1 MRKQSVA
8 VENNDLKNNEL
19 IGKLRPKNAQKTKF
33 FVFFRYFLIFLAFYI
48 LGRAGINGQVYPF
61 AFSFLYAMCW
71 CSFNPLILG
80 STYIVASYLATFS
93 LVSLLCAGVTSVF
106 MIVCYYL
113 HLRFKKPIKSWLMAI
128 YCLISQTCYLYFAIS
143 GSGMFLFPIIS
154 VVLGILFFFAMTKFF
169 EAIIIRG
176 FSSRLTS
183 TELICGGIFLM
194 ALSCG
199 MATLNIYGFE
209 LIKLFAAATIL
220 FVCFCF
226 DNLTTLVVSA
236 LMGVGAMLAAN
247 QSTYACVFVI
257 WALVVCVFKFKNKF
271 FPVLGLFAIEAALG
285 FYFGI
290 YGSYTWISALPVVI
304 GSLIFIVI
312 PNSVISEFSGYF
324 STSSDRLAMRNIVN
338 RNREHLSRR
347 LGELGD
353 VFSEMNKVFRSMIK
367 GGLSKEDAKA
377 YLAQEVK
384 ERSCEGCPEINT
396 CHRAKSEETSK
407 LFDDFV
413 TIAYERGRVGVLD
426 IPPNLLARCSKTS
439 QIIANT
445 NELCEQY
452 KKYAQVMTNIDASK
466 ILVAEQLGGMSKIM
480 KSLSKE
486 VSKNISFDAGRENKI
501 ADELLIND
509 IITSD
514 VVIYEQNYDIISAT
528 VVVREDCLNI
538 EKIEKIVGKICGCRM
553 KVSASMQSPKA
564 GWIVLSLATA
574 PKFDVVFGNATQT
587 KTGSEISGDSFSV
600 IRIENDKFML
610 ALCDGMGSGLKA
622 ERASNLAMGLVEN
635 FYKAG
640 FDSDTILSCVNKL
653 LSIGSD
659 EVFSALDMCVINL
672 RDGTADLIKLGAP
685 CGFIKRDGKM
695 DIIEGSALPIGIVGD
710 IQPYNKKVVL
720 AKDDFIVLCTDG
732 VSDSFMS
739 EKDLSTF
746 ILENSAKNPQELA
759 DEIIK
764 KAVENC
770 KGVALDDMSVL
781 VARIFRN

>member
-1 MRKQSVA
+1 MKKQIAV
-8 VENNDLKNNEL
+8 VENNNKIEQFV
-19 IGKLRPKNAQKTKF
+19 PKSAQKTKF
-33 FVFFRYFLIFLAFYI
+33 FVVFRYFLIFFAFYI
-48 LGRAGINGQVYPF
+48 FSRAGIDGQVFPF
-61 AFSFLYAMCW
+61 GFSFLYAMCW

-80 STYIVASYLATFS
+80 STYVVAAYLASFS
-93 LVSLLCAGVTSVF
+93 LVSLLCAGVTSVV
-106 MIVCYYL
+106 MIACFYL
-113 HLRFKKPIKSWLMAI
+113 HLKFKKPMKSWLMAI

-143 GSGMFLFPIIS
+143 QTGMFLFPVIS
-154 VVLGILFFFAMTKFF
+154 VVLGILFFFAVIKFF

-176 FSSRLTS
+176 FASKLTS
-183 TELICGGIFLM
+183 SEIICGGVVLL

-199 MATLNIYGFE
+199 LATINIFGFE
-209 LIKLFAAATIL
+209 LIKLCATVAIL
-220 FVCFCF
+220 LVCFCF
-226 DNLTTLVVSA
+226 DNLTTLTISA
-236 LMGVGAMLAAN
+236 VMGAGAMLAAN
-247 QSTYACVFVI
+247 QTEYACVFVI
-257 WALVVCVFKFKNKF
+257 WALVVCVFKFKNRL
-271 FPVLGLFAIEAALG
+271 FPVLGLLAIEAALG
-285 FYFGI
+285 FYFGV
-290 YGSYTWISALPVVI
+290 YGAYSWIDALPVVA
-304 GSLIFIVI
+304 GAVAFLCV
-312 PNSVISEFSGYF
+312 PNSVVCELSGFF
-324 STSSDRLAMRNIVN
+324 STSADRLAMRNIVN

-353 VFSEMNKVFRSMIK
+353 VFAEMNKVFCSMIK

-377 YLAQEVK
+377 YLVQEVK

-396 CHRAKSEETSK
+396 CHRARAEETKK

-426 IPPNLLARCSKTS
+426 IPPNMLNQCAKTT

-486 VSKNISFDAGRENKI
+486 VSNNVSFDAGRENKI
-501 ADELLIND
+501 ADELSINN

-514 VVIYEQNYDIISAT
+514 VVIYEQSYDVVSAT
-528 VVVREDCLNI
+528 VIVREDCLNI
-538 EKIEKIVGKICGCRM
+538 DKIESIVGKVCGCKM
-553 KVSASMQSPKA
+553 KVSGSMQSPKV
-564 GWIVLSLATA
+564 GWIVITLATA
-574 PKFDVVFGNATQT
+574 PKFDVVFGSATQT

-610 ALCDGMGSGLKA
+610 ALCDGMGSGVKA

-640 FDSDTILSCVNKL
+640 YDSDTILSCVNKL

-659 EVFSALDMCVINL
+659 EIFSALDMCVVNL

-685 CGFIKRDGKM
+685 SGFIKRDGKM
-695 DIIEGSALPIGIVGD
+695 EIVEGGALPIGIVGE
-710 IQPYNKKVVL
+710 IQPFNKKVVL
-720 AKDDFIVLCTDG
+720 SKDDFVVLCTDG
-732 VSDSFMS
+732 ISDSFMS
-739 EKDLSTF
+739 EKDLSSF
-746 ILENSAKNPQELA
+746 IYDNSALNPQELA
-759 DEIIK
+759 DALIK
-764 KAVENC
+764 KAMENC

-781 VARIFRN
+781 VARVYRN

>member
-1 MRKQSVA
+1 MKKQSAV
-8 VENNDLKNNEL
+8 VENGEIIHK
-19 IGKLRPKNAQKTKF
+19 IAPKNAQKTKF
-33 FVFFRYFLIFLAFYI
+33 FIIFRYFLIFFAFYI
-48 LGRAGINGQVYPF
+48 LNRAGINGEVYPF

-80 STYIVASYLATFS
+80 ASFIVASYLATFS
-93 LVSLLCAGVTSVF
+93 LVSLLCAGVTSVV
-106 MIVCYYL
+106 MIACYYL
-113 HLRFKKPIKSWLMAI
+113 HLRLKKPMKSWLMAI
-128 YCLISQTCYLYFAIS
+128 YCLVSQTCYLYFAIS
-143 GSGMFLFPIIS
+143 QSGMFLFPIIS
-154 VVLGILFFFAMTKFF
+154 VVLGILFLFAVIKFF

-176 FSSRLTS
+176 FASKLTS
-183 TELICGGIFLM
+183 SEIICGGIVLL

-199 MATLNIYGFE
+199 LATINIFGFE
-209 LIKLFAAATIL
+209 VIKLVASLSIL
-220 FVCFCF
+220 LVCFCF

-236 LMGVGAMLAAN
+236 VMGAGAMLAAN
-247 QSTYACVFVI
+247 QTEYACVFVI
-257 WALVVCVFKFKNKF
+257 WALVVCVFKFKNKV
-271 FPVLGLFAIEAALG
+271 FPILGLFAVEAALG

-290 YGSYTWISALPVVI
+290 YGAYSWTNALPVILGGLAFLCV
-304 GSLIFIVI
+304 
-312 PNSVISEFSGYF
+312 PNSVISELSGFF
-324 STSSDRLAMRNIVN
+324 STSADRLAMRNIVN

-353 VFSEMNKVFRSMIK
+353 VFSEMNKVFSSMIK

-377 YLAQEVK
+377 YLVQEVK

-396 CHRAKSEETSK
+396 CHRARAEETRK

-413 TIAYERGRVGVLD
+413 DIAYERGRVGVLD
-426 IPPNLLARCSKTS
+426 VPPNLFNKCAKTT

-445 NELCEQY
+445 NEICEQY

-486 VSKNISFDAGRENKI
+486 VSNNVSFDAGRENKI
-501 ADELLIND
+501 ADELSINN

-514 VVIYEQNYDIISAT
+514 VVIYEQNYDIVNAT
-528 VVVREDCLNI
+528 VIVREDCLNI
-538 EKIEKIVGKICGCRM
+538 EKIEKIVGKVCGCKM
-553 KVSASMQSPKA
+553 KVSGSMQAPKA
-564 GWIVLSLATA
+564 GWIVITLATA
-574 PKFDVVFGNATQT
+574 PKFDVVFGSATQT
-587 KTGSEISGDSFSV
+587 KTGSDISGDSFSV

-610 ALCDGMGSGLKA
+610 ALCDGMGSGIKA

-640 FDSDTILSCVNKL
+640 YDSDTILSCVNKL

-659 EVFSALDMCVINL
+659 EIFSALDMCVVNL

-685 CGFIKRDGKM
+685 SGYIKRDGKM
-695 DIIEGSALPIGIVGD
+695 EIVEGGALPIGIVGE
-710 IQPYNKKVVL
+710 IQPFNKKIVL
-720 AKDDFIVLCTDG
+720 SKDDFIVLCTDG

-739 EKDLSTF
+739 EKDLSSF
-746 ILENSAKNPQELA
+746 IYDNSALNPQELA
-759 DEIIK
+759 DALIK

-781 VARIFRN
+781 VARIYRN

>member
-1 MRKQSVA
+1 MKKQSVA
-8 VENNDLKNNEL
+8 VENNIDEINNF
-19 IGKLRPKNAQKTKF
+19 KPKNAQKTKF
-33 FVFFRYFLIFLAFYI
+33 FIFFRYFLIFFAFYI
-48 LGRAGINGQVYPF
+48 LNRAGINGEVYPF

-80 STYIVASYLATFS
+80 SSFIVASYLASFS
-93 LVSLLCAGVTSVF
+93 LITLLCAGVTSVF
-106 MIVCYYL
+106 MIICYYL
-113 HLRFKKPIKSWLMAI
+113 HLKFNKPIKSWLMAI
-128 YCLISQTCYLYFAIS
+128 YALISQTCYLYFAIS
-143 GSGMFLFPIIS
+143 ESGMFLFPIIS
-154 VVLGILFFFAMTKFF
+154 VVLGILFFFATIKFF

-176 FSSRLTS
+176 FASKLTS
-183 TELICGGIFLM
+183 TEIICGGVVLL

-209 LIKLFAAATIL
+209 LIKLFAAVAIL

-236 LMGVGAMLAAN
+236 VMGAGAMLAAN

-257 WALVVCVFKFKNKF
+257 WALVVCVFKFKNRF
-271 FPVLGLFAIEAALG
+271 FPVVGLLAIEAALG

-290 YGSYTWISALPVVI
+290 YGQYTWINWLPVLI
-304 GSLIFIVI
+304 GVLIFLVV
-312 PNSVISEFSGYF
+312 PNSVISELSGFF
-324 STSSDRLAMRNIVN
+324 STSADRLAMRNIVN

-353 VFSEMNKVFRSMIK
+353 VFSEMNKVFCSMIK
-367 GGLSKEDAKA
+367 GGLSKEDAQA
-377 YLAQEVK
+377 YLVQEVK
-384 ERSCEGCPEINT
+384 EHSCEGCPEINT
-396 CHRAKSEETSK
+396 CHRAKAEETSK

-426 IPPNLLARCSKTS
+426 IPPNLLARCPKTS

-466 ILVAEQLGGMSKIM
+466 VLVAEQLGGISKIM

-486 VSKNISFDAGRENKI
+486 VSNNISFDAGRENKI
-501 ADELLIND
+501 ADELSINN

-514 VVIYEQNYDIISAT
+514 VVIYEQNYDIVSAT
-528 VVVREDCLNI
+528 VIVREDCLNI
-538 EKIEKIVGKICGCRM
+538 EKIEKIVGKVCGCKM
-553 KVSASMQSPKA
+553 KVSGSMQAPKT
-564 GWIVLSLATA
+564 GWIVISLATA
-574 PKFDVVFGNATQT
+574 PKYDVVFGNATQT

-610 ALCDGMGSGLKA
+610 ALCDGMGSGVKA

-659 EVFSALDMCVINL
+659 EIFSALDMCVVNL

-695 DIIEGSALPIGIVGD
+695 DIVEGSALPIGIVGD

-739 EKDLSTF
+739 EKDLSAF
-746 ILENSAKNPQELA
+746 IFENSTLNPQELA
-759 DEIIK
+759 DAIIK